1 MLRFFMAASFTVL
14 GIFAH
19 DAASARSQPR
29 TIHRPDQ
36 SVSQVQL
43 ELKRLGYYAG
53 KIDGIAGSQTQAAF
67 LAYRERAPQRRDSLG
82 GIMLVDCGRNGCRPK

>member
-1 MLRFFMAASFTVL
+1 MLRFMAVSFTVL

-19 DAASARSQPR
+19 GSALARSQPR

-36 SVSQVQL
+36 TVRQVQV

-53 KIDGIAGSQTQAAF
+53 KVDGIAGSQTQVA
-67 LAYRERAPQRRDSLG
+67 LVAYRERVPRRRRSLG
-82 GIMLVDCGRNGCRPK
+82 GIILVGCGKNGCFPQ